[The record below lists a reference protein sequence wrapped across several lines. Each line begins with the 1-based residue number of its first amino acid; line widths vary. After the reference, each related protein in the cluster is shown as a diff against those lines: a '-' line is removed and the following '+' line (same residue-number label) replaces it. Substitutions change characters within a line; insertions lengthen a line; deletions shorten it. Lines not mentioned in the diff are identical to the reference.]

1 MSLKKAVAKKT
12 VAKKAAKKV
21 VKKVVAKKVAAKKAP
36 AKKAAVKTIIKKA
49 PAKKTV
55 VKKVAAKK
63 VVTKKTVVKK
73 TVAKKAVAK
82 KIVAKK
88 VAVKKVTA
96 KKVVV
101 KKLAAKKTVVKKVIA
116 KKASPKKAPVKKT
129 VIKNTAPVKVAVA
142 KTAPVKSVVKI
153 EPKKTVTEKVAPNN
167 FRNKLVT
174 ESNHNEVPVA
184 KKPVETRVTKR
195 TLTQTDALL
204 ESVISGLE
212 EKKAKNISLLDL
224 RDLENR
230 VSDYFVIAEGDS
242 NTHVDAISGSVEE
255 MVKKISNERPYRM
268 EGVENSEWIIIDYV
282 NIVVHIFQR
291 EARAYYKLE
300 ELWADA
306 KIQHIS
312 N

>member
-12 VAKKAAKKV
+12 VAKKAAKKA
-21 VKKVVAKKVAAKKAP
+21 VKKAVAKKVAVKKAP
-36 AKKAAVKTIIKKA
+36 AKKAIVKKISKKVS
-49 PAKKTV
+49 AKKTV

-63 VVTKKTVVKK
+63 TATKKAIVKKAITKKAPAKKIVVKKVVVKKVATKK
-73 TVAKKAVAK
+73 TVAKKV
-82 KIVAKK
+82 
-88 VAVKKVTA
+88 
-96 KKVVV
+96 
-101 KKLAAKKTVVKKVIA
+101 
-116 KKASPKKAPVKKT
+116 SVKKT
-129 VIKNTAPVKVAVA
+129 VTKKATVKKAAPAKVVAAKQVPIKPTVNL
-142 KTAPVKSVVKI
+142 
-153 EPKKTVTEKVAPNN
+153 EPKKAATEKAATNN

-174 ESNHNEVPVA
+174 ESNHNEIPVA

-204 ESVISGLE
+204 ESVLLGLE

>member
-21 VKKVVAKKVAAKKAP
+21 VKKVVAKKVAVKKATVKKATVKATSKKSPTKKIATKKAVVKKVLTKKAP
-36 AKKAAVKTIIKKA
+36 VKKIAAKKI
-49 PAKKTV
+49 V

-63 VVTKKTVVKK
+63 
-73 TVAKKAVAK
+73 A
-82 KIVAKK
+82 
-88 VAVKKVTA
+88 
-96 KKVVV
+96 
-101 KKLAAKKTVVKKVIA
+101 VVKKVA
-116 KKASPKKAPVKKT
+116 PKKALVKKAIVKKT
-129 VIKNTAPVKVAVA
+129 IAPKASVA
-142 KTAPVKSVVKI
+142 KQAPVKSTAKL
-153 EPKKTVTEKVAPNN
+153 ESNKKAVTEKVIPND

-184 KKPVETRVTKR
+184 KKTAETRVTKR

-291 EARAYYKLE
+291 EARAYYRLE

>member
-1 MSLKKAVAKKT
+1 MGLKKAVAKKT
-12 VAKKAAKKV
+12 VAKKAVKKV
-21 VKKVVAKKVAAKKAP
+21 VKKVVAKKVAVKKAAVKKAIVKKMIAKKSP
-36 AKKAAVKTIIKKA
+36 VKKVVAKKAAVKKIIKKS
-49 PAKKTV
+49 P

-63 VVTKKTVVKK
+63 VMVKK
-73 TVAKKAVAK
+73 
-82 KIVAKK
+82 IIAKK
-88 VAVKKVTA
+88 VAVKKVATKKTVVKKA
-96 KKVVV
+96 VVKKAAPKKAQTKKTLVKKVVV
-101 KKLAAKKTVVKKVIA
+101 KKTMPAKVVALKQAPIKSTLNLDHKKV
-116 KKASPKKAPVKKT
+116 
-129 VIKNTAPVKVAVA
+129 
-142 KTAPVKSVVKI
+142 
-153 EPKKTVTEKVAPNN
+153 VTENSVPNN
-167 FRNKLVT
+167 FRNKLVIET
-174 ESNHNEVPVA
+174 NHNEVPAA

-195 TLTQTDALL
+195 TLTQTEALL
-204 ESVISGLE
+204 ESVLLGLE

-312 N
+312 S